1 MAEPV
6 RKTVSTTTVSQL
18 HEETAESPRPH
29 AVPQTAPAGKR
40 PKEQASGA
48 DTVRR
53 LRRRDRVRWTL
64 FARSFCSSADIL
76 T

>member
-6 RKTVSTTTVSQL
+6 RKTVSSTTVSPL

-29 AVPQTAPAGKR
+29 AVPQAAPAGKR
-40 PKEQASGA
+40 SKEQTSGA

-53 LRRRDRVRWTL
+53 LRRRDRWSL
-64 FARSFCSSADIL
+64 FALLPLVLLAGGYV
-76 T
+76 